1 VVAGAI
7 GCGGR
12 VENITSRAV
21 TYVLDKQWGIGSSL
35 HFRWSLQAHY
45 VWRTTYQRSRHGRR
59 IQPYFPRYQSNGYSH
74 SCFQHW
80 TIAFI
85 RLSRSAE
92 APIRECE
99 LWETSV
105 ILPCIL
111 RNTHGYFE
119 NEQQDEIYISHHQ
132 PRWNPSSLSNSLTLP
147 ASALSDAMDNMNG
160 LTMDPNPPP
169 SRNPNI
175 DLLEERS
182 EKEIFKHMPGFV
194 GLRDE
199 LDPLKAEADAM
210 RATMSGSNSPV
221 PPVSGPQRVTGECL
235 QLLHLWNLLRFG
247 SPMASSDVVLLP
259 TRTIGPVNTKVGHSG
274 PIQTHLS
281 TCSLWRKQH
290 VVRSP

>member
-1 VVAGAI
+1 MEDLLVYIFCDAH
-7 GCGGR
+7 GC
-12 VENITSRAV
+12 
-21 TYVLDKQWGIGSSL
+21 
-35 HFRWSLQAHY
+35 
-45 VWRTTYQRSRHGRR
+45 
-59 IQPYFPRYQSNGYSH
+59 
-74 SCFQHW
+74 
-80 TIAFI
+80 FI
-85 RLSRSAE
+85 
-92 APIRECE
+92 
-99 LWETSV
+99 V
-105 ILPCIL
+105 
-111 RNTHGYFE
+111 
-119 NEQQDEIYISHHQ
+119 EQQDEIYISHHQ

-235 QLLHLWNLLRFG
+235 QLLHFWNLLRFG
-247 SPMASSDVVLLP
+247 SPMAFSDVVLLLHA
-259 TRTIGPVNTKVGHSG
+259 TIGPVSIKVEHSG
-274 PIQTHLS
+274 PPLVTSHLS
-281 TCSLWRKQH
+281 PSSLSRKKRTSSGVH
-290 VVRSP
+290 ERRIRCVIANPRL